1 MRNWLYGWALLL
13 AGAGAE
19 VKLLPGNI
27 TLHGPEA
34 RHGVLAVRA
43 ESGHY
48 AGESPIK
55 RLWTEDAKI
64 AVIADGFLVPKGN
77 GRTKVM
83 AETGEGTASAEVTVV
98 DFDKPQVWSFNNHV
112 MPVLSRNNCN
122 MGACH
127 GAIAG
132 KGGFRL
138 SLRGYDPAGDHY
150 KITREMRGRR
160 VELAAPAQSL
170 LLTKP
175 TAATPHKGG
184 RRIEPESHDYRVLAA
199 WLSQGAKGPSPAD
212 ASLTKLEVLP
222 ARSVLGIGNSQSL
235 LVRATYS
242 DGRTDDVTRW
252 AKFTSADETV
262 AAVDDKGTIS
272 VIGSGEGAVTVWF
285 SSQIVMARVTVPF
298 ENAVDGHAYASAP
311 RRNFI
316 DDFVI
321 AQLEELRLPPSRRTT
336 DEEFVR
342 RVHLD
347 TIGVLPSAE
356 EVKTFVA
363 GTDPGKRDALIDR
376 LLARKEFIDY
386 WTYRFSDIF
395 LINGKV
401 LRPEAVKSYYQWLRG
416 KLAAN
421 ASWAEI
427 AREVVTAKGDSNVNG
442 ATNFYA
448 VHQDPET
455 MAENISQSFLGL
467 SINCARCHNHPLE
480 KWTNDQ
486 YYAFANLFSRVRAKG
501 WGGDSR
507 NGDGLRTVYVE
518 SRGDLIQPR
527 TGKPQAP
534 APLDGAVLDAAS
546 SQDRREALADWLTAK
561 ENTLFSRAITNRVW
575 AAYLGRGLV
584 DPVDDLRSS
593 NPASN
598 EPLLE
603 ALSNHFVEHHFDL
616 KALMRVILQS
626 ETYQRSSE
634 VLAANRGDSRY
645 FSRYYPR
652 RLMAEVIHD
661 AVCSVTK
668 IPSKFEMIDLA
679 DGSTEKTALYPQ
691 GTRAMELYDS
701 AVNSYFLSAF
711 GRNKREITC
720 ECERSNQPSMVQV
733 LHLANGT
740 TLNDKLAQPGG
751 LIDSWLAPSRSN
763 EQIVEEG
770 YLVALSRLPSPA
782 ERTGFL
788 SMIKDVT
795 GPERRVVLE
804 DFVWAMLTSREFLF
818 QR

>member
-1 MRNWLYGWALLL
+1 MKQILLVWGLL
-13 AGAGAE
+13 AVGAGAE
-19 VKLLPGNI
+19 VKLLPGNL

-34 RHGVLAVRA
+34 RHGLLAVRS
-43 ESGHY
+43 ENGHY
-48 AGESPIK
+48 AGESPVK
-55 RLWTEDAKI
+55 RLWTEDENI
-64 AVIADGFLVPKGN
+64 AVVSNGLLFPKGN
-77 GRTKVM
+77 GRTRVL
-83 AETGEGTASAEVTVV
+83 AETADGTASAEVTVV
-98 DFDKPQVWSFNNHV
+98 DFDKPGEWSFLNHV

-138 SLRGYDPAGDHY
+138 SLKGYDPAGDHY

-160 VELAAPAQSL
+160 IELAAPGQSL

-184 RRIEPESHDYRVLAA
+184 RRIDPESRDYQVLAA
-199 WLSQGAKGPSPAD
+199 WLSQGAPGPSAED
-212 ASLTKLEVLP
+212 AALTRLEVLP
-222 ARSVLGIGNSQSL
+222 SRSVLAVGTSQRL

-242 DGRTDDVTRW
+242 DGRTEDVTSW

-262 AAVDDKGTIS
+262 ASVNEAGKVS

-285 SSQIVMARVTVPF
+285 SSRIVMARVTVPF
-298 ENAVDGHAYASAP
+298 PGSTGSPAFASAP

-321 AQLEELRLPPSRRTT
+321 AQLEELHLPPSRRTT

-347 TIGVLPSAE
+347 TIGVLPSPAE
-356 EVKTFVA
+356 VQAFVA
-363 GTDPGKRDALIDR
+363 ETAMDKRDALIDR
-376 LLARKEFIDY
+376 LLAREEFVDY
-386 WTYRFSDIF
+386 WTYRFADIF

-401 LRPEAVKSYYQWLRG
+401 LRPEAVKAYYQWLRG
-416 KLAAN
+416 NLAAN

-427 AREVVTAKGDSNVNG
+427 AREVVTAKGDSQGNG

-501 WGGDSR
+501 WGGDPRS
-507 NGDGLRTVYVE
+507 GDGLRTVYVE
-518 SRGDLIQPR
+518 TRGDLIQPR
-527 TGKPQAP
+527 TGKPQPP

-546 SQDRREALADWLTAK
+546 PRDRREALADWLTSK
-561 ENTLFSRAITNRVW
+561 DNQLFSRAITNRVW
-575 AAYLGRGLV
+575 AAYLGIGLV
-584 DPVDDLRSS
+584 EPVDDLRSS

-603 ALSNHFVEHHFDL
+603 ALSRHLVDHDFDL
-616 KALMRVILQS
+616 KSLMRIILQS
-626 ETYQRSSE
+626 ETYQRGSE
-634 VLAANRGDSRY
+634 VLAGNRGDSRY

-661 AVCSVTK
+661 AVCSVTR

-679 DGSTEKTALYPQ
+679 DGSREKTALYPQ
-691 GTRAMELYDS
+691 GTRAIELYDS
-701 AVNSYFLSAF
+701 AVSSYFLSAF

-720 ECERSNQPSMVQV
+720 ECERSNQPSMGQV

-740 TLNDKLAQPGG
+740 TLNEKLVQPGG
-751 LIDSWLAPSRSN
+751 LIDAWLAPSRTGD
-763 EQIVEEG
+763 QIVEEG
-770 YLVALSRLPSPA
+770 YLAALSRLPSPK
-782 ERTGFL
+782 ERSGFL
-788 SMIKDVT
+788 SLINT
-795 GPERRVVLE
+795 TSGPDRRVVLE
-804 DFVWAMLTSREFLF
+804 DFVWALLTSREFLF

>member
-1 MRNWLYGWALLL
+1 MRHWLLIWASLL
-13 AGAGAE
+13 AVAGAE
-19 VKLLPGNI
+19 VKLLPGEI
-27 TLHGPEA
+27 TLYGPEA
-34 RHGVLAVRA
+34 RHGILAVRS
-43 ESGHY
+43 EGGHST
-48 AGESPIK
+48 GEAPVQRI
-55 RLWTEDAKI
+55 WIEDE
-64 AVIADGFLVPKGN
+64 AVAAIVDGSLSPKGN
-77 GRTKVM
+77 GKTKMWV
-83 AETGEGTASAEVTVV
+83 ETAHGRASAEVTVV
-98 DFDKPQVWSFNNHV
+98 DFERPQIWSFNNHV
-112 MPVLSRNNCN
+112 MPVLARNNCN

-138 SLRGYDPAGDHY
+138 SLRGYDAAGDYY

-160 VELAAPAQSL
+160 IEFAAPAHSL

-184 RRIEPESHDYRVLAA
+184 RRIEPDSRDYQVLAE
-199 WLSQGAKGPSPAD
+199 WISQGAAGPSEKEAT
-212 ASLTKLEVLP
+212 LTKLEVLP
-222 ARSVLGIGNSQSL
+222 ERSVLSVGAKQSL
-235 LVRATYS
+235 LVRAAYS
-242 DGRTDDVTRW
+242 DGRTVDVTSW

-262 AAVDDKGTIS
+262 ASVDERGNIS
-272 VIGSGEGAVTVWF
+272 VIGSGEGAVAVWF

-298 ENAVDGHAYASAP
+298 ANAPDRQVYAAAP

-342 RVHLD
+342 RVYLD
-347 TIGVLPSAE
+347 TIGMLPAAKEVREFIE
-356 EVKTFVA
+356 ETA
-363 GTDPGKRDALIDR
+363 PDKRDRLVER
-376 LLARKEFIDY
+376 LLAREEFVDY
-386 WTYRFSDIF
+386 WTYRFADVF
-395 LINGKV
+395 LINGKL
-401 LRPEAVKSYYQWLRG
+401 LRPEAVKAYYQWLRG
-416 KLAAN
+416 NIAAN

-427 AREVVTAKGDSNVNG
+427 AREVVTATGDSNVNG

-455 MAENISQSFLGL
+455 MAENVSQSFLGL

-507 NGDGLRTVYVE
+507 SGDGLRTVYVE

-527 TGKPQAP
+527 TGKPQPP
-534 APLDGAVLDAAS
+534 APLDGEVVEPES
-546 SQDRREALADWLTAK
+546 VRDRREALAEWLTAK
-561 ENTLFSRAITNRVW
+561 DNTLFSRAITNRVW

-584 DPVDDLRSS
+584 EPVDDLRSS

-598 EPLLE
+598 EPLME
-603 ALSNHFVEHHFDL
+603 ALSNYLVEKNFDL
-616 KALMRVILQS
+616 KALMLVILQS

-661 AVCSVTK
+661 AVCAVTQV
-668 IPSKFEMIDLA
+668 PSKFEMIELT
-679 DGSTEKTALYPQ
+679 DGSTEKTAIYPE

-701 AVNSYFLSAF
+701 AVSSYFLSAF

-733 LHLANGT
+733 LHLSNGT
-740 TLNDKLAQPGG
+740 TLNDKLAQSAG
-751 LIDSWLAPSRSN
+751 LIQGWLSGSLTN
-763 EQIVEEG
+763 EQIIEEG
-770 YLVALSRLPSPA
+770 YLAALSRLPTPRERDGFASLLVGA
-782 ERTGFL
+782 E
-788 SMIKDVT
+788 
-795 GPERRVVLE
+795 GPERRVALE
-804 DFVWAMLTSREFLF
+804 DFVWSMLTSREFLF

>member
-1 MRNWLYGWALLL
+1 MRNWLFGWALLL
-13 AGAGAE
+13 SGASAE
-19 VKLLPGNI
+19 VKLLPDAI
-27 TLHGPEA
+27 TLHGPES

-48 AGESPIK
+48 AGESPIQ
-55 RLWTEDAKI
+55 RIWAENEGVAG
-64 AVIADGFLVPKGN
+64 IADGMIVPKGN
-77 GRTKVM
+77 GRTRVI
-83 AETGEGTASAEVTVV
+83 AETEHGTASAEVTVV
-98 DFDKPQVWSFNNHV
+98 DFEKSQVWSFNNHV
-112 MPVLSRNNCN
+112 MPVLARNNCN

-138 SLRGYDPAGDHY
+138 SLRGYDPAGDYY

-160 VELAAPAQSL
+160 IELAAPAHSL

-184 RRIEPESHDYRVLAA
+184 RRIEPDSRDYHVLAD
-199 WLSQGAKGPSPAD
+199 WISQGAAGPSEKEAT
-212 ASLTKLEVLP
+212 LTKLQVLP
-222 ARSVLGIGNSQSL
+222 QRSVLSVGATQRL
-235 LVRATYS
+235 LVRASYS
-242 DGRTDDVTRW
+242 DGRTEDVTNW

-262 AAVDDKGTIS
+262 ASVDEHGS
-272 VIGSGEGAVTVWF
+272 VHVIGSGEGAVAVWF

-298 ENAVDGHAYASAP
+298 GNSPDQAVYASAP

-321 AQLEELRLPPSRRTT
+321 AQLEELRLPPSRRTN

-356 EVKTFVA
+356 EVRSFVA
-363 GTDPGKRDALIDR
+363 ETAPDKRDRLIDR
-376 LLARKEFIDY
+376 LLARKEFVDY
-386 WTYRFSDIF
+386 WTYRFADVF
-395 LINGKV
+395 LINGKM
-401 LRPEAVKSYYQWLRG
+401 LRPEAVKAYYQWLRENI
-416 KLAAN
+416 AAN

-427 AREVVTAKGDSNVNG
+427 AREVVTAAGDSNING

-455 MAENISQSFLGL
+455 MAENVSQSFLGL

-501 WGGDSR
+501 WGGDTRS
-507 NGDGLRTVYVE
+507 GDGLRTIFVE

-534 APLDGAVLDAAS
+534 APLDGEIVDPAS
-546 SQDRREALADWLTAK
+546 ARDRREALAAWLTAK
-561 ENTLFSRAITNRVW
+561 DNKLFSRAITNRVW
-575 AAYLGRGLV
+575 AAYLGLGLV
-584 DPVDDLRSS
+584 EPVDDLRSS

-603 ALSNHFVEHHFDL
+603 ALSNYLVEHNFDL

-661 AVCSVTK
+661 AVCAVTK
-668 IPSKFEMIDLA
+668 VPSKFEMIELS
-679 DGSTEKTALYPQ
+679 DGSKEKTTLYPE

-701 AVNSYFLSAF
+701 AVSSYFLSAF

-733 LHLANGT
+733 LHLSNGT
-740 TLNDKLAQPGG
+740 TLNDKLGQTGA
-751 LIDSWLAPSRSN
+751 LIDGWLAGSKPN
-763 EQIVEEG
+763 DQIIEEG
-770 YLVALSRLPSPA
+770 YLAALSRMPTPRERDAFVSLLTGA
-782 ERTGFL
+782 E
-788 SMIKDVT
+788 